1 VSGLVVEIAAAAD
14 LARLV
19 ELERRSFAPPWSAA
33 MLAAELGNPDS
44 LVLVARGPA
53 DAAPPGYAAFRRLAG
68 EAELLRVAVEP
79 ADRRRGVGRRL
90 VAAGLDALRREGVGR
105 CHLEVSESNAAAIG
119 LYRSLGFAFA
129 GRRRRYYA
137 DGADACLL
145 RLDLAPP
152 GEPW

>member
-1 VSGLVVEIAAAAD
+1 VSGPAIDVATPSD

-19 ELERRSFAPPWSAA
+19 ELERRCFAPPWSAA

-79 ADRRRGVGRRL
+79 AGRRRGVGRLL
-90 VAAGLDALRREGVGR
+90 VAAGLDTLRREGVAR

-119 LYRSLGFAFA
+119 LYRALGFAPV
-129 GRRRRYYA
+129 GRRRGYYT
-137 DGADACLL
+137 DGADACLF
-145 RLDLAPP
+145 RLDLAPA
-152 GEPW
+152 GEPC